1 MRRDMEAEGKLRSGC
16 VPMCGAPSHDVA
28 PRHVSVGVS
37 GAALRVLIGD
47 MAGWDAAL
55 GTGLGSV
62 RRCDELRAGATARG
76 RSRRPLWWR

>member
-16 VPMCGAPSHDVA
+16 MCPCAAHPATMSLLA
-28 PRHVSVGVS
+28 MSRLGVS

-55 GTGLGSV
+55 GTGFGFGSGDV
-62 RRCDELRAGATARG
+62 T
-76 RSRRPLWWR
+76 S